1 MASLPFFTGWFS
13 GKNQQTFPQT
23 FDVPSMALRV
33 FQRKK
38 WQVPIVAKRY
48 MVEQKKVR
56 PKKENIECFYKTR
69 YIYSIIVNIH
79 TEEYFYD

>member
-1 MASLPFFTGWFS
+1 MACPVVL
-13 GKNQQTFPQT
+13 
-23 FDVPSMALRV
+23 
-33 FQRKK
+33 
-38 WQVPIVAKRY
+38 AKRY